1 MSAITEEYELTEEQ
15 KERMAANKQKALK
28 RKLELVEEAK
38 NSLAEKA
45 DDPMSCQVIDPT
57 TGIICGTQPVAKDLL
72 LTFGE
77 SCCER
82 CRHLSDDYTLMN
94 KSDVATQFLI
104 PQDSIKMMKFAT
116 KNNPRNTMFA
126 PMKLYL
132 RKHVTEKSFKRWG
145 DADGLMKELD
155 RRGKEKFDRG
165 LLECE
170 GALDKGVDDNGDD
183 NQLILGNEVGEFP
196 TEGVQKKGRK
206 AKPNSAMQK
215 RSAQLSKMMVAIRDT
230 KS

>member
-1 MSAITEEYELTEEQ
+1 MSAMTEDFELTEEQ
-15 KERMAANKQKALK
+15 KERMEINKQKALK
-28 RKLELVEEAK
+28 RKLEIVEDAK
-38 NSLAEKA
+38 VLTAEKA
-45 DDPMSCQVIDPT
+45 NDPMSCQVIDPT
-57 TGIICGTQPVAKDLL
+57 TGQACGTQPVAKDLL

-94 KSDVATQFLI
+94 KSDVAAQFLI

-165 LLECE
+165 LQECE
-170 GALDKGVDDNGDD
+170 GALDKGLDDNDD
-183 NQLILGNEVGEFP
+183 DIQPILGNGIGEYS
-196 TEGVQKKGRK
+196 TEGVRKKGRK
-206 AKPNSAMQK
+206 AKISSATQK
-215 RSAQLSKMMVAIRDT
+215 RSAQLSKMITAIKDT
-230 KS
+230 KN

>member
-1 MSAITEEYELTEEQ
+1 MMTEDIELTEEQ
-15 KERMAANKQKALK
+15 KERITINKQKALK
-28 RKLELVEEAK
+28 RKLEIVENAK
-38 NSLAEKA
+38 SLITEKA
-45 DDPMSCQVIDPT
+45 DDPLSCQVFDAT
-57 TGIICGTQPVAKDLL
+57 TGQVCGTQPVAKDLL

-82 CRHLSDDYTLMN
+82 CRHLSDDFSLMN

-104 PQDSIKMMKFAT
+104 PQESIKMMKFAT

-165 LLECE
+165 LQECE
-170 GALDKGVDDNGDD
+170 GALDKGTDANGDD
-183 NQLILGNEVGEFP
+183 VPPTLSNEMGDFQ

-206 AKPNSAMQK
+206 AKVNSATQK
-215 RSAQLSKMMVAIRDT
+215 RSAQLSKMVLAIKDT
-230 KS
+230 KT

>member
-1 MSAITEEYELTEEQ
+1 MMTEDIELTEEQ
-15 KERMAANKQKALK
+15 KERITINKQKALK
-28 RKLELVEEAK
+28 RKLEILEDAK
-38 NSLAEKA
+38 SLIAEKA
-45 DDPMSCQVIDPT
+45 DDPMSCQVFDPT
-57 TGIICGTQPVAKDLL
+57 TGQVCGTQPVAKDLL

-82 CRHLSDDYTLMN
+82 CRHLSDDFSLMN
-94 KSDVATQFLI
+94 KSDVAAQFLI
-104 PQDSIKMMKFAT
+104 PQESIKMMKFAT

-165 LLECE
+165 LQECE
-170 GALDKGVDDNGDD
+170 GALDKGTDDNGDD
-183 NQLILGNEVGEFP
+183 IPPTLSNKIDEFQ

-206 AKPNSAMQK
+206 AKVNSATQK
-215 RSAQLSKMMVAIRDT
+215 RSAQLSKMVLAIKET
-230 KS
+230 KT